1 GMANICELDET
12 VRASREA
19 GCQDLILLKCTS
31 TYPSSAENSNI
42 ATIPH
47 LRDLF
52 NVEAGIS
59 DHTLGIGVSVA
70 SVAIGASVIEKH
82 FTLSRSDGGVDASFS
97 MEPEEMAQLVVE
109 SKRAWQA
116 LGQVRYGSTEEEK
129 KSLIFRRS
137 LYVAEDMKAGEIL
150 TKENVRAIRPG
161 LGLPPKY
168 LESLLG

>member
-116 LGQVRYGSTEEEK
+116 
-129 KSLIFRRS
+129 
-137 LYVAEDMKAGEIL
+137 
-150 TKENVRAIRPG
+150 
-161 LGLPPKY
+161 
-168 LESLLG
+168 